1 MRLTDPALVDLLRL
15 AYPAEK
21 AAAFA
26 YVGHAKSLKHLA
38 HKKAVKQIEIDE
50 WEHRLEVL
58 KLMRQYG
65 VEVSLWY
72 ELRFHVI
79 GKIIGLA
86 CFFIGWFMPHYFA
99 GRLESGNTCEYIV
112 MLRRFHALGIY
123 EHDEILYAMAV
134 KEKEHEVFFL
144 NVISRSPLL
153 RIFEPLFSWGK
164 RHSANDI
171 DLERLK
177 ALPEAEQYCS
187 D

>member
-1 MRLTDPALVDLLRL
+1 MRLTDPALIDLLRL
-15 AYPAEK
+15 AYSAEK

-26 YVGHAKSLKHLA
+26 YIGHAKSLKKLA
-38 HKKAVKQIEIDE
+38 LKKAVKQIEIDE

-58 KLMRQYG
+58 KLMRQYE
-65 VEVSLWY
+65 VEVSRWY
-72 ELRFHVI
+72 ELRFYII

-123 EHDEILYAMAV
+123 EHDQALYAMAV
-134 KEKEHEVFFL
+134 KEKEHEQFFL
-144 NVISRSPLL
+144 DVITPSPLL
-153 RIFEPLFSWGK
+153 RFFEPVFKWGK

-171 DLERLK
+171 TLNNLK
-177 ALPEAEQYCS
+177 PLVDAEAYCRS
-187 D
+187 